1 MRDATISGIGD
12 ARATTRL
19 PSDPAARPEGTFTA
33 HDL

>member
-19 PSDPAARPEGTFTA
+19 PSLYCEVRGGT
-33 HDL
+33 